1 VNLILFSA
9 SYPYVHGGE
18 SNFLNVEVKYL
29 LKTFDRVVVI
39 PEKCE
44 GLLPADYAG
53 AEVDVSYADA
63 LGSLGVL
70 NLFQLAISS
79 KIFRHGMLEK
89 SFPRFSFSAWRR
101 LIAFAGRAEFT
112 RRWVLDWLRT
122 QNLFGKDCIFYTYW
136 FDHAAAGVGFAKE
149 QFPDIR
155 LVSRAHGYDL
165 YEEQYYNP
173 PFWPC
178 RRSVLPFVD
187 RIFPDSEAGTKYLS
201 GRYPEFAAHYET
213 SLLGVSDPGF
223 VTHPSND
230 GVFRIVSCS
239 MIRPEKRV
247 ERFFESILLAAQLR
261 PKQKFEWYHFGNGT
275 LREQLQKIANNK
287 LPPNAK
293 AHFPGYSD
301 NVALMRSYREDPFD
315 VFINVSETE
324 GTPVSIMEALSCGIP
339 VIATAVG
346 GNTEIVSNENGI
358 LLSANPTVDEVVSTV
373 FRFIDDPD
381 MARAKRR
388 GSRNVWQMKYNADRN
403 FFAFAGKLR
412 SIREMEL

>member
-1 VNLILFSA
+1 VNLILFSV

-44 GLLPADYAG
+44 GLLPAGYAG
-53 AEVDVSYADA
+53 AEVDTSYADA
-63 LGSLGVL
+63 LGSYGVL
-70 NLFQLAISS
+70 NLIQLGTSS
-79 KIFRHGMLEK
+79 TIFRHGMMEK

-101 LIAFAGRAEFT
+101 LIVFAGKAELT
-112 RRWVLDWLRT
+112 RLWVLEWLRK
-122 QNLFGKDCIFYTYW
+122 QNLDAQDCLFYTYW
-136 FDHAAAGVGFAKE
+136 FDHATAGIGFARE
-149 QFPDIR
+149 QYPSIR

-178 RRSVLPFVD
+178 RQSVLPFVE

-201 GRYPEFAAHYET
+201 GRYPEFSANYET

-247 ERFFESILLAAQLR
+247 DRFFESILHAAQLR

-275 LREQLQKIANNK
+275 SREQLQKIANNQ
-287 LPPNAK
+287 LPSNAK

-301 NVALMRSYREDPFD
+301 NVALMKSYRKNPFD

-358 LLSANPTVDEVVSTV
+358 LLSANPTVDEVASTL

-403 FFAFAGKLR
+403 FSAFARKLK
-412 SIREMEL
+412 SIRAMDL